1 MGDVF
6 LGGAGTG
13 VVAVTS
19 GIPTSICTGL
29 TEVRNGLNVTLK
41 WSDPADTIIDGQV
54 LATWSHTVIVRK
66 KGSYPL
72 HESDGVVLF
81 TNTIRDAYQTIGFE
95 DTVPDTDDKY
105 FYRAFPIS
113 VNGVVNLDPLN
124 CFGVEM
130 YSFIIDPNESNP
142 NNAVSYIGANAEYT
156 PAYMDFANSEF
167 KYGSWGDAFFMD
179 LFKPCMLKSDGT
191 VDYYL
196 DPNDYSKKID
206 GVTASDVADSTY
218 DGNAMVEVGQI
229 WISEKVYN
237 GKHLIR
243 IANGKV
249 SNDFDCYTHTKKDGT
264 LAQHIY
270 RAIYDGGLVNNVVRS
285 ISGLPVCSKQT
296 GNNQITYAKANGTG
310 WNVDEWSFRRLIQY
324 LLVLISKSLNTQA
337 KFGNGVQS
345 GYVSDTNTGQVDAG
359 TLDDKGMF
367 FGYNTNTQAVK
378 VFGMENLWGNIWKL
392 TNGFIANYGKIF
404 VKMCEGQADGS
415 TTDDYNTTGSGYI
428 DTGVTLTGASWSG
441 IKTCKCLPG
450 CGLIPKDISGTT
462 STYFPDGGFLN
473 LSLNNGFGRFGGH
486 TDIGA
491 VCGAFAFNVNNVV
504 GNSNWNYGVSLYY

>member
-6 LGGAGTG
+6 IGGAGTG

-142 NNAVSYIGANAEYT
+142 NNAVSYIGANSEYT
-156 PAYMDFANSEF
+156 PAYMDFANGEF

-196 DPNDYSKKID
+196 DPNDYTKKID

-270 RAIYDGGLVNNVVRS
+270 RGLYDGGLVSNVVRS
-285 ISGLPVCSKQT
+285 ISGLAPCCNQT
-296 GNNQITYAKANGTG
+296 GQNQITYAKANGTG
-310 WNVDEWSFRRLIQY
+310 WNVDEYSLRRLINY
-324 LLVLISKSLNTQA
+324 LLILISKSLDTQG
-337 KFGNGVQS
+337 KFGKGVQDGGENAKVNS
-345 GYVSDTNTGQVDAG
+345 G
-359 TLDDKGMF
+359 TLNNKGMF
-367 FGYNTNTQAVK
+367 FGYNTGSSAVK
-378 VFGMENLWGNIWKL
+378 VFHIENWWGNLWKL
-392 TNGFIANYGKIF
+392 TNGLVAKYGKLF
-404 VKMCEGQADGS
+404 YKMCEGQWDGS
-415 TTDDYNTTGSGYI
+415 TADDYSEAGTGYI
-428 DTGVTLTGASWSG
+428 DSGVTLSG
-441 IKTCKCLPG
+441 TSGSCIKTMKLVPG
-450 CGLIPKDISGTT
+450 VGLVPKDISGSN
-462 STYFPDGGFLN
+462 STYYCDGCWFNASVSPL
-473 LSLNNGFGRFGGH
+473 FARFGGNSNN
-486 TDIGA
+486 GLL
-491 VCGAFAFNVNNVV
+491 CGAFCCNVYTYLSHS
-504 GNSNWNYGVSLYY
+504 GWHCGVSLSYK